1 MELYHNGNALD
12 VDSFSTHSNGTN
24 GQPQKKGEGN
34 CKGKNGD
41 IGYKSTPVIGTEL
54 YKEIHSGI
62 NPWTQM
68 DIQWMRR
75 QG

>member
-1 MELYHNGNALD
+1 MELYHNANALD

-41 IGYKSTPVIGTEL
+41 IGYKSTPVVGTGL
-54 YKEIHSGI
+54 YNKIYFGI
-62 NPWTQM
+62 SPWTHM
-68 DIQWMRR
+68 DIQCRRR